1 MPTESL
7 RCHDASAQRTDS
19 ECVMFE
25 KSELLDNSA
34 PTPCDAGALGQ
45 MVSERSSQQ
54 LIREIT
60 RMTVVAVQVQ
70 SLA

>member
-1 MPTESL
+1 
-7 RCHDASAQRTDS
+7 
-19 ECVMFE
+19 MFE